1 MHLPNHCS
9 CFTVLCCITL
19 RCLWLV
25 RQVWYWSSE
34 PTDFTRGFTI
44 TIFVCWNWIWR
55 LWAQR
60 LINELLT
67 SECVTWFILLSTPR
81 RTVIKNGHC
90 VLLSNGAAS
99 LHTNTTRQTHSRWWE
114 KRRVSVC
121 TSRSKIYSASRCIA
135 KNLSWD
141 SPNTT
146 DNQLIKARKDNTWR
160 KRNEIFLFWILKRC
174 CRQF

>member
-34 PTDFTRGFTI
+34 LTGFTRGFTI

-55 LWAQR
+55 LRAQR

-121 TSRSKIYSASRCIA
+121 TSRSKIYSAASQKTSAEILQTPPTISLLKQGR
-135 KNLSWD
+135 
-141 SPNTT
+141 TT
-146 DNQLIKARKDNTWR
+146 LGENGMKSFYS
-160 KRNEIFLFWILKRC
+160 EF
-174 CRQF
+174 

>member
-34 PTDFTRGFTI
+34 LTDFTRGFTI

-55 LWAQR
+55 LRAQR

-114 KRRVSVC
+114 RGESAFAQVDQKFTRLHAASQK
-121 TSRSKIYSASRCIA
+121 TSAEILQTPPTISLLKQGRTMLGENGMKSFYS
-135 KNLSWD
+135 D
-141 SPNTT
+141 
-146 DNQLIKARKDNTWR
+146 
-160 KRNEIFLFWILKRC
+160 F
-174 CRQF
+174 